1 MGLCLYEGVRKMN
14 YIEKYFFKVRNVYIT
29 NMSNKDRLKPVE
41 RKPSI
46 YVDFFDL
53 KRDDLIDT
61 LFNIYENREIAKKYS
76 ARDNKIWKL
85 IIAYYN
91 KEPIGA
97 FWILEPAQSVFY
109 DSIEI
114 NKNQLL
120 FCSVYVKPIYRGK
133 GIYNQM
139 HNKAF
144 EYWEKNCQEKE
155 VITIVEKSNVAS
167 NRSNQKYGLEILGRN
182 YLIKFMGKNIV
193 SIYKT
198 KEENKTWFL
207 INKKKVLT

>member
-1 MGLCLYEGVRKMN
+1 MN

-46 YVDFFDL
+46 YVDFFNL
-53 KRDDLIDT
+53 KNDKLKEV
-61 LFNIYENREIAKKYS
+61 LFHIYENQEIVNKYKERS
-76 ARDNKIWKL
+76 EEFWKL

-91 KEPIGA
+91 DEPVGA
-97 FWILEPAQSVFY
+97 FWILEPNESVFY
-109 DSIEI
+109 DSIKI

-120 FCSVYVKPIYRGK
+120 FCSVYVKTIYRGQK
-133 GIYNQM
+133 IYNQM

-144 EYWEKNCQEKE
+144 EYWENNCQEKE
-155 VITIVEKSNVAS
+155 IITIVEKNNNAS
-167 NRSNQKYGLEILGRN
+167 NRSNQKYGLKILGKN
-182 YLIKFMGKNIV
+182 YLIKFFGRNVI

-198 KEENKTWFL
+198 EKETKIWLL
-207 INKKKVLT
+207 IGNRRVLK

>member
-1 MGLCLYEGVRKMN
+1 MSLCLYEGVRKMN

-198 KEENKTWFL
+198 KSFQ
-207 INKKKVLT
+207 KKSKLLEKF

>member
-91 KEPIGA
+91 KEPNWC
-97 FWILEPAQSVFY
+97 FLDFRTCPKCFLRQY
-109 DSIEI
+109 R
-114 NKNQLL
+114 NK
-120 FCSVYVKPIYRGK
+120 
-133 GIYNQM
+133 
-139 HNKAF
+139 
-144 EYWEKNCQEKE
+144 
-155 VITIVEKSNVAS
+155 
-167 NRSNQKYGLEILGRN
+167 
-182 YLIKFMGKNIV
+182 
-193 SIYKT
+193 
-198 KEENKTWFL
+198 
-207 INKKKVLT
+207 

>member
-1 MGLCLYEGVRKMN
+1 MN

-139 HNKAF
+139 HNKDF